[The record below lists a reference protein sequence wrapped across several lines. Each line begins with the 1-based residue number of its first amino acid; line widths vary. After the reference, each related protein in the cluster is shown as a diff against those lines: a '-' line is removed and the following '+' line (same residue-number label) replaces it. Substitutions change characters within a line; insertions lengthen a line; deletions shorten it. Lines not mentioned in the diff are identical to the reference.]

1 MQGRWWALHVL
12 EAPWA
17 WLLAAVY
24 IAATV
29 ISTHPPFISIA
40 NVSSIFPVNVPEPLH
55 LMCSFFGW
63 HGTHG
68 AGDHSNLAFCLQ
80 SCCMRPC

>member
-1 MQGRWWALHVL
+1 MVMQGRWWALHVS

-40 NVSSIFPVNVPEPLH
+40 NVSSLFPVN
-55 LMCSFFGW
+55 
-63 HGTHG
+63 
-68 AGDHSNLAFCLQ
+68 AA
-80 SCCMRPC
+80 